1 MGQERK
7 CILCDIVYNSKREMD
22 EHMRSMLH
30 HRELENLKGRDC
42 GHKCLACGVS
52 VVGLTEYANH
62 ISNPI
67 HKQRV
72 EAQQQERANGHLEEE
87 YFDEELVRLIKKRKE
102 MIRREEEEVRK
113 AKDESERQKQQ
124 QARQQLLQHGM
135 QWGSGYRRFPVP
147 SKGCSISHWQGSG
160 AEWSSVGRC
169 QGWPRN
175 WLPSHQARSATW
187 HAGANVSFH
196 TWKSVGPSGGSLR
209 SEGQDKNQGYRGI
222 HSQERGF
229 EWGSRFHWEQT
240 RGPLFEGMVS
250 DLNTDLRSDNF
261 PLLSAIHVNK
271 EYSGQK
277 ERHQEWAEARQDA
290 KVGHQKKENLAGDH
304 TKARTSKP
312 CSSNPKDKV
321 NRWAPYPPAK
331 CSDVLPWKESNVCL
345 PEGCQVTPPGSIK
358 DVTLNINLEQT
369 TTHSDGMLRK
379 GLKEKDRGSPSPQAE
394 QGKDRRHRNSS
405 SSQGDCV
412 EPSSSSTQKARI
424 NLKKATSGAY
434 STSGSHHKISSQDCT
449 ELRSGMNSSE
459 PLQDHCPNYEGQR
472 HTGVIGKVK
481 HFEDTSMVDHVKAVL
496 LIKEELEAESIKYKA
511 NKMREETV
519 KKKMNLLPMN
529 KSLDSARHNP
539 YTDEASRCVSI
550 QTDCSSC
557 THSSSLQSIQV
568 STSTC
573 DTAGDAASSVQ
584 DGEEKVEREAEEEND
599 GDKLWDDLA
608 KKKISTV
615 DKGLGSDSEAQSGGQ
630 SQPRS
635 GCEVPGLS
643 KLGFP
648 ASLKRDLTRHIGHK
662 SKAGVREPNLNIARR
677 IRDISGTRR
686 SETEKDTGLKPSL
699 RQLISCA
706 GSRRNVNWDQ
716 VYQEVNKKK
725 QELGKR
731 MPRFGI
737 EMVAIDQ
744 CDQEE
749 INQEE
754 EKDITLTEGFHW
766 ESICASSTA
775 FRSAT
780 PRKQASSEGTPAM
793 DHTDIGLSQLPTA
806 TEGGDCP
813 EPNASEGHS
822 RGPCSDSFQIS
833 GKASIKVETVGDDE
847 KRESADTVEVVQDP
861 DSVEGY
867 SSCASGPEQNDT
879 QSTGKKRRA
888 AGDVPSPE
896 VPSLELKNKRRKI
909 KSKKERSQVDQLLAV
924 SLREE
929 ELNTSLEALD
939 KSLVQARAALQVAY
953 MEVQRLLVL
962 KQQVTMEMS
971 TLRSKRIEILQG
983 IQGDYTGVNE
993 AETGNTDNPASTST
1007 KSALSSLFSPITT
1020 TASHFPNFPSPAIP
1034 THLQQ
1039 SYSPTASLSSAHP
1052 TSGTTTSSTTLP
1064 LPIKQEALPSCSF
1077 HPKASES
1084 SNSGLS
1090 STALKP
1096 NHPTS
1101 NDPSQSSQSTL
1112 CLVSQSKAGLCQGS
1126 FGSKESVSV
1135 FSEHSQEGLRDSCSA
1150 AAVQCLAD
1158 RHLEDSGIFTSL
1170 EKAGNRPNQAAK
1182 SASQRSS
1189 STVVTDCTDLLGE
1202 ITGFRTWL
1210 PCSPQPDLQLSPSSQ
1225 LHESK
1230 SGKRVRKL
1238 KKKKALRRAPG
1249 DEHPDNSDTEE
1260 EGDTFRPIRKL
1271 KPRKKAKVSPGS
1283 TSPSG
1288 LKEEKEE
1295 VEVNGK
1301 LSFSRTDQVKNVGG
1315 NRDHLFLEMVELP
1328 HAKSHGASSID
1339 SLSSNDGP
1347 VSLIS
1352 ALKKETSTKRMP
1364 QTPAAAKSESQ
1375 TVACNEVTSTSELDG
1390 SIRVKMHRSKNQQPL
1405 SSEKVFR
1412 SGSDMSL
1419 ELGDEEEP
1427 TEGSFEGHQAAI
1439 SSMQIHGGLLYTC
1452 SGDRTVRAFDLVSRK
1467 CVAVFEGH
1475 TTKVNCLFMSSGLGL
1490 QHRLYTGSSDQ
1501 TIRCYN
1507 PETQECQEQFSMADR
1522 VLCFHSRWKVLYAG
1536 LANGSVVSLSLKTN
1550 QLLDV
1555 FECHGPRAVS
1565 CLASAQE
1572 GTRRILLVG
1581 SYDCT
1586 VSVRD
1591 ARSGLLLRS
1600 LEGHTKTVL
1609 CMKVVNDLVFSGS
1622 SDQLVHAYN
1631 IHTGELVRVYKGH
1644 SHAVTVVTILSK
1656 VMVTACLDKLVRVFD
1671 LQSHEQLQVY
1681 GGHKDMVTC
1690 MVVHKNMIYTG
1701 CYDGSVQAVRLNLI
1715 KNNRCWWH
1723 GCSMVFGVMEHLQQ
1737 HLLTDHSSL
1746 NFQTLKCR
1754 WKNCDA
1760 FFSVR
1765 NNTKQDV
1772 PKHMQKHAEEDG
1784 KLQA

>member
-209 SEGQDKNQGYRGI
+209 SEGQDKNQ
-222 HSQERGF
+222 
-229 EWGSRFHWEQT
+229 
-240 RGPLFEGMVS
+240 
-250 DLNTDLRSDNF
+250 DLRSDNF

-573 DTAGDAASSVQ
+573 DT
-584 DGEEKVEREAEEEND
+584 EKVEREAEEEND

-962 KQQVTMEMS
+962 KQQV
-971 TLRSKRIEILQG
+971 KNRIDFHLI
-983 IQGDYTGVNE
+983 
-993 AETGNTDNPASTST
+993 A
-1007 KSALSSLFSPITT
+1007 IT
-1020 TASHFPNFPSPAIP
+1020 
-1034 THLQQ
+1034 
-1039 SYSPTASLSSAHP
+1039 
-1052 TSGTTTSSTTLP
+1052 
-1064 LPIKQEALPSCSF
+1064 
-1077 HPKASES
+1077 
-1084 SNSGLS
+1084 
-1090 STALKP
+1090 
-1096 NHPTS
+1096 
-1101 NDPSQSSQSTL
+1101 
-1112 CLVSQSKAGLCQGS
+1112 
-1126 FGSKESVSV
+1126 
-1135 FSEHSQEGLRDSCSA
+1135 

-1390 SIRVKMHRSKNQQPL
+1390 SIRVFISFALHHTFVCL
-1405 SSEKVFR
+1405 HAT
-1412 SGSDMSL
+1412 DMSL